1 MTPAPLPPT
10 PLSQLTALIGF
21 AVLVVAFLLVWRQSF
36 PARIRLFAL
45 QSALLAVLAGVVGV
59 STRKPSLALVA
70 VAVLVVK
77 AWAIPRVLQRLA
89 PALPRSVAAG
99 RSPAG
104 LLAAG
109 GLVVLAY
116 AVLLPVTRET
126 PLPTAAGLPP
136 ALATGLIG
144 LLLGVGAFTFH
155 YAKGLSYFSTDPAA
169 CANCHI
175 MQSQYDSWQK
185 SSHHGVAGCVDC
197 HLPHDLASKYLAK
210 ASNGYHHSKGFTL
223 QDFHEPIR
231 ITPGN
236 ADILQESCLHCHDAM
251 VHDLVAGAA
260 DAAVAVR
267 CTHCHA
273 GVGHGPRLGLGGPE
287 RTEEL
292 EGLAP

>member
-1 MTPAPLPPT
+1 VTPAPLPPT

-144 LLLGVGAFTFH
+144 LLLCVLARYALSQVLGFLILENGIFMLALLATYGLPMIVEVGVFLDVLVAVMIATAVVGEIREAVP
-155 YAKGLSYFSTDPAA
+155 STDV
-169 CANCHI
+169 
-175 MQSQYDSWQK
+175 S
-185 SSHHGVAGCVDC
+185 
-197 HLPHDLASKYLAK
+197 
-210 ASNGYHHSKGFTL
+210 
-223 QDFHEPIR
+223 
-231 ITPGN
+231 
-236 ADILQESCLHCHDAM
+236 
-251 VHDLVAGAA
+251 
-260 DAAVAVR
+260 
-267 CTHCHA
+267 
-273 GVGHGPRLGLGGPE
+273 
-287 RTEEL
+287 EL
-292 EGLAP
+292 RELRG